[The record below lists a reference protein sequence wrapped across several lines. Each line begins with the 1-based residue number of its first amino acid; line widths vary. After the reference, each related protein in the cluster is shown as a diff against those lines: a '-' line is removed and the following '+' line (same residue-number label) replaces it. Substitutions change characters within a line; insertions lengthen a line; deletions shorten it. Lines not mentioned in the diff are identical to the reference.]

1 MSEFGKTPEEQR
13 QERLQQIDSE
23 LDQLTTVQ
31 NEASDREDHDKVNEI
46 QAIITQK
53 KIERFSLMTDKE
65 RVSMF
70 ESKLDDHREIAE
82 MGLPVSIETIAEDS
96 WGQMPDSLSAQLQS
110 EVERIQEEN
119 DFIEREE

>member
-31 NEASDREDHDKVNEI
+31 NEASDREDYDKVNEI

-82 MGLPVSIETIAEDS
+82 MGLPVSIETIAEDA

>member
-31 NEASDREDHDKVNEI
+31 NEASDREDYDKVNEI

-82 MGLPVSIETIAEDS
+82 MGLPVSIETIAEDA

-119 DFIEREE
+119 DFIVREE